1 VVVAFVFYQGE
12 GVNSWVVVRTK
23 RGQEIT
29 ARNQLLKQRFDT
41 YLPLLKSRR
50 RRLGQWFD
58 AAEALFPGY
67 LFVCVDLELQSVSP
81 IRSTRGVLGTVRFG
95 NCLAVIPGHVIQNLQ
110 ATENAHAD
118 RLHRDPRRA
127 FVPGGKV
134 DLIAGRFSGL
144 QGIFSERD
152 GRRRAVVLVNFL
164 GGASK
169 INIPLDWIKKS
180 A

>member
-1 VVVAFVFYQGE
+1 M
-12 GVNSWVVVRTK
+12 NDSWVVVRTK

-29 ARNQLLKQRFDT
+29 ARDQLLKQAFNT

-67 LFVCVDLELQSVSP
+67 LFVCVDLEQQSVSP

-95 NCLAVIPGHVIQNLQ
+95 NCLAVIPVTVIENLQ
-110 ATENAHAD
+110 AMESAHAD

-127 FVPGGKV
+127 FFKSDPVEFV
-134 DLIAGRFSGL
+134 SGRFAGL
-144 QGIFSERD
+144 RGIFSERD
-152 GRRRAVVLVNFL
+152 GRRRATVLVTLF
-164 GGASK
+164 GASSK
-169 INIPLDWIKKS
+169 ISVPLDWIKKV